1 MPDYNDQIKD
11 LEEELKNTK
20 YNKRTQHHVG
30 LVKAKIAKLREKE
43 QSRGGGG
50 NHEGFAVKRSGHA
63 TVALLGFPSV
73 GKSTLLNA
81 LTNQESKIGSYAF
94 TTLTVVPGVMDYKGA
109 KIQILDLPGIIK
121 GASSGAGRG
130 REVIS
135 VLRQANLIMIVL
147 DPRDAKNQ
155 LNVLKKEIYDAGI
168 RINSEKPD
176 VKIKKEAKGGIVIYK
191 TVTLD
196 MDDDTIK
203 GILREFKMSNAT
215 IVIRDKISIDEFI
228 DCIEGNKIYT
238 RAIIALN
245 KSDLVSP
252 EELKKVEKQ
261 IKADISFSASTGTNV
276 KKLRESIF
284 QSLRFIRVYL
294 KESGKKADMKEPLI
308 IRSPSKVRDVC
319 NKLHRDFEKN
329 FKTARVWGRSAKF
342 PGQKVNINHQLL
354 DEDVLEIQI
363 N

>member
-30 LVKAKIAKLREKE
+30 LVKAKIAKLRDKE
-43 QSRGGGG
+43 QSRGKGGS
-50 NHEGFAVKRSGHA
+50 HEGFAVKRSGNA

-81 LTNQESKIGSYAF
+81 LTNQESRIGAYAF
-94 TTLTVVPGVMDYKGA
+94 TTLTVVPGVMEHKGA
-109 KIQILDLPGIIK
+109 RIQILDLPGIIK
-121 GASSGAGRG
+121 GASAGAGRG

-135 VLRQANLIMIVL
+135 VLRQADLILIVL
-147 DPRDAKNQ
+147 DPKEAKNQ

-176 VKIKKEAKGGIVIYK
+176 VKIKKDSKGGIVIYK
-191 TVTLD
+191 TVKLD

-203 GILREFKMSNAT
+203 GILREFRISNAT
-215 IVIRDKISIDEFI
+215 IVIRDKVDVDQFI

-238 RAIIALN
+238 QALIAIN
-245 KSDLVSP
+245 KSDLASA
-252 EELKKVEKQ
+252 EELKRAVKVSG
-261 IKADISFSASTGTNV
+261 ADIAFSASTGTNV
-276 KKLRESIF
+276 SDLKEMIF
-284 QSLRFIRVYL
+284 SSLRFIRIYL
-294 KESGKKADMKEPLI
+294 KEAQKKADMEIPLI
-308 IRSPSKVRDVC
+308 VRSPCTVRDVC
-319 NKLHRDFEKN
+319 HKLHRDFERN
-329 FKTARVWGRSAKF
+329 FKVARVWGRSAKF
-342 PGQKVNINHQLL
+342 PGQKVNINHSLK
-354 DEDVLEIQI
+354 DKDVLEIQL